1 MVNSESSTTVS
12 TTNSVDM
19 FISNITQV
27 VEFHPSSQLP
37 IKLSGSTNFTTWK
50 AQFFTLMCG
59 HDLMSFLD
67 DTSTFPP
74 KKITKDNKEIAN
86 PEYRLWFCQ
95 DSLIRNALM
104 AYIDATIAPSIAT
117 AETSQQAWEML
128 HTTYAN
134 KSQSRIYSLCDLLAK
149 TTRDSKSVSD
159 YLREIRSLAD
169 ELATAGAPIS
179 NAKLVVKII
188 SGLGPDYR
196 EISTTIRVRDTP
208 ISYEELFDRLS
219 DHELFLKHE
228 ELKKNTLSITA
239 NVAQKGSNNH
249 TSDRNCNKRWNNQQ
263 PQAQHMNN
271 RLQEPYNGHPFAK
284 ALLATRQ
291 GQQNN
296 NTWVLDT
303 GVSHHIAT
311 DSHNLMS
318 PLDYTGTEE
327 ICMGDGN
334 GIPITH
340 IGSSTLFIPTKD
352 FYLHNIL
359 CAPHIK
365 RNLISVSKFCNQ
377 NRTSIEFF
385 PSFFVVKELNTG
397 APLVRG
403 QNRNDLYEWSTSRY
417 QPPSALTATTKP
429 SYY

>member
-1 MVNSESSTTVS
+1 T
-12 TTNSVDM
+12 
-19 FISNITQV
+19 SNITQV
-27 VEFHPSSQLP
+27 IQFHPSSQLP

-50 AQFFTLMCG
+50 AQYFTLMCG

-67 DTSTFPP
+67 DTSTSPP
-74 KKITKDNKEIAN
+74 KRITKDNKEIAN
-86 PEYRLWFCQ
+86 PEYKLWFRQ

-104 AYIDATIAPSIAT
+104 ASVDATIAPSIAA

-134 KSQSRIYSLCDLLAK
+134 KSQTRIYSLRDLLAK

-179 NAKLVVKII
+179 NAELVVEIL
-188 SGLGPDYR
+188 SGLGHEYR
-196 EISTTIRVRDTP
+196 EISAAIRARDTP
-208 ISYEELFDRLS
+208 ISYEELLDKLS

-249 TSDRNCNKRWNNQQ
+249 TLDRNSNKRWNNLQ
-263 PQAQHMNN
+263 PQAQRMNN
-271 RLQEPYNGHPFAK
+271 LSVSRPPYWRQNFQSNPHGRVQCQLCGKYGHTANVCRSRSHNHNEAK

-296 NTWVLDT
+296 NPWVLDT
-303 GVSHHIAT
+303 GASHHITA
-311 DSHNLMS
+311 DSHNLMP

-340 IGSSTLFIPTKD
+340 TGSSTLFTPTKD

-385 PSFFVVKELNTG
+385 LSFFVVKEL
-397 APLVRG
+397 
-403 QNRNDLYEWSTSRY
+403 
-417 QPPSALTATTKP
+417 
-429 SYY
+429 